1 MAEQKNCYLICY
13 DIRDA
18 KRWRKAYNLLQG
30 YGERM
35 QYSIFRSWLSMRSR
49 EKLRW
54 ELEKILAPEDSL
66 LLIRLSNQCVTAIP
80 AYNRPG
86 AWSSQEEPY
95 RII

>member
-1 MAEQKNCYLICY
+1 
-13 DIRDA
+13 
-18 KRWRKAYNLLQG
+18 
-30 YGERM
+30 M
-35 QYSIFRSWLSMRSR
+35 QYSIFRSWLTMRSR

-66 LLIRLSNQCVTAIP
+66 LLIRLSNQCVNSIP

-86 AWSSQEEPY
+86 AWSNQEEPY

>member
-13 DIRDA
+13 DIRNP
-18 KRWRKAYNLLQG
+18 KRWRKAYNLLKG

-35 QYSIFRSWLSMRSR
+35 QYSIFRSWLTMRSR

-66 LLIRLSNQCVTAIP
+66 LLIRLSNQCVVGIP
-80 AYNRPG
+80 SYNRPDV
-86 AWSSQEEPY
+86 WSSQQEAY
-95 RII
+95 RIV

>member
-13 DIRDA
+13 DIRDP
-18 KRWRKAYNLLQG
+18 KRWRKAYSLLQG

-35 QYSIFRSWLSMRSR
+35 QYSIFRSWLTMRTR

-66 LLIRLSNQCVTAIP
+66 LLIRLSNRCVVAIP
-80 AYNRPG
+80 SYNRPES
-86 AWSSQEEPY
+86 WSSQQENY
-95 RII
+95 RIV

>member
-13 DIRDA
+13 DIRDP
-18 KRWRKAYNLLQG
+18 KRWRKAYNLLKG

-35 QYSIFRSWLSMRSR
+35 QYSIFRSWLTMRSR

-66 LLIRLSNQCVTAIP
+66 LLIRLSNQCVARIP
-80 AYNRPG
+80 SYNRPD
-86 AWSSQEEPY
+86 AWSSQQEAY
-95 RII
+95 RIV

>member
-1 MAEQKNCYLICY
+1 MAEVKNCYIICY
-13 DIRDA
+13 DIRNP

-30 YGERM
+30 YGERI

-54 ELEKILAPEDSL
+54 ELEQILASEDSI
-66 LLIRLSNQCVTAIP
+66 LLIRLSNQCVSSIP

-86 AWSSQEEPY
+86 AWSSQEEIY